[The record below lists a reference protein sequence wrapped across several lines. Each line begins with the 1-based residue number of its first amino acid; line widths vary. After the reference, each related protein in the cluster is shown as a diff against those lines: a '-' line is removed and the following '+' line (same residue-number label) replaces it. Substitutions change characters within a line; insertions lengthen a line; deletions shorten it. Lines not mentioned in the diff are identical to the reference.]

1 MKYSVFLLS
10 PNAIAREGLSR
21 IIEQEG
27 FEVVSAWSSA
37 EEAVQSGV
45 GDIDLGLIDV
55 PVPDEQIRS
64 MNLINAHRPGN
75 VVVLADVFDLPTML
89 ECFVQGAGGYI
100 VKNMPCTALIASL
113 RLAVLGH
120 KIMPS
125 ELSDRL
131 MRDMAS
137 PQLTAAKPSPNV
149 GEDMLTVRERDVLRC
164 LLSGDANKI
173 IARKLDVSEATIK
186 VHVKAIFRKL
196 NVLNR
201 TQAAIWANARGFD
214 AMDPA
219 AMI

>member
-1 MKYSVFLLS
+1 MKYSVFVLS
-10 PNAIAREGLSR
+10 PNAIAREGLCR

-27 FEVVSAWSSA
+27 FDVVSAWSSV
-37 EEAVQSGV
+37 EEAIEAGV
-45 GDIDLGLIDV
+45 HDVDLGLIDN
-55 PVPDEQIRS
+55 PIPDEQVRS
-64 MNLINAHRPGN
+64 MNLINTHRPGK
-75 VVVLADVFDLPTML
+75 VVVLADIFDLPTML

-100 VKNMPCTALIASL
+100 VKNTPCSALIASL

-131 MRDMAS
+131 MQDMAS
-137 PQLTAAKPSPNV
+137 PPFAAPKPVTVV
-149 GEDMLTVRERDVLRC
+149 GEDMLTLRERDVLRC
-164 LLSGDANKI
+164 LLSGDANKT
-173 IARKLDVSEATIK
+173 IARKLDVSEATVK

-214 AMDPA
+214 ALHSP